1 MIKTLYSIWVCALAL
16 AVLSPAGRAGQQ
28 GREDLRKQ
36 IIESRE
42 LIFHGRYDEAGRQFL
57 DLTRKY
63 PESPA
68 GDFYQAVA
76 LTWKSYV
83 DAKLEQGSRQ
93 HDTAIEALLAST
105 VKKAEAIKARA
116 SGSGLDE
123 VEALYYLGSAYAIR
137 SRISLYQNHA
147 IPAARF
153 ARIAQQR
160 LDELIKVDPNYS
172 DAYFASGN
180 IYYRAGLLKDSP
192 LGNLAAGVLGAKS
205 LPAGD
210 RERGLAYLKIA
221 AEKGPLTGVDAKLAL
236 IEIYTFTESRF
247 TEALPIARELQSK
260 YPDNQTFA
268 RHLLKIYLGLKDR
281 AKLTQ
286 AARQILARVKE
297 GRPHFGP
304 FMKAEAERALALA
317 NNL

>member
-1 MIKTLYSIWVCALAL
+1 VIKTLYSILVCALAL
-16 AVLSPAGRAGQQ
+16 TILSPTGRAGQQ
-28 GREDLRKQ
+28 SHEDLRKQ
-36 IIESRE
+36 IIETRE
-42 LIFHGRYDEAGRQFL
+42 LIFHGRYDEASRQFL
-57 DLTRKY
+57 DLARKY

-68 GDFYQAVA
+68 GDFYQAVT

-93 HDTAIEALLAST
+93 HDRAIEELLAST

-116 SGSGLDE
+116 SKAGPDE
-123 VEALYYLGSAYAIR
+123 VESLYYLGSAYAIR

-153 ARIAQQR
+153 ARIAQQHF
-160 LDELIKVDPNYS
+160 DGLIKIEPGNA

-192 LGNLAAGVLGAKS
+192 LGNLAAGVLGAKW

-210 RERGLAYLKIA
+210 RQRGLDYLKIA
-221 AEKGPLTGVDAKLAL
+221 AEKGPLTAVDAKLAL

-247 TEALPIARELQSK
+247 IEALPIARELQSK

-268 RHLLKIYLGLKDR
+268 RHLLKIYIGLKDR

-297 GRPHFGP
+297 GRAHFGP
-304 FMKAEAERALALA
+304 FMKSEAERALALA